1 MCFVKRL
8 LNLFGIF
15 LALAWVPITSH
26 CALEDLPG
34 LQFFQCA
41 TDTEQDSDCEG
52 DGCYQVE
59 SASYKVSETQT
70 PVPVPLFTV
79 MVQISLLEM
88 LPTQPPLPATA
99 APLAIPKGWQFS
111 FRTALPPR
119 APSPV
124 S

>member
-1 MCFVKRL
+1 MRSVRRL

-26 CALEDLPG
+26 CTWENLAG

-41 TDTEQDSDCEG
+41 SDTQQESDCNG
-52 DGCYQVE
+52 DSCAQVE

-70 PVPVPLFTV
+70 SVPIPPSTVLF
-79 MVQISLLEM
+79 QISLLEI
-88 LPTQPPLPATA
+88 LPAQQPLPATA
-99 APLAIPKGWQFS
+99 APSEIPKGWQFC
-111 FRTALPPR
+111 FRTALAPR
-119 APSPV
+119 APSFV